1 MFIAW
6 DIPHE
11 PLPSCTARAACFARL
26 LCYGVFSFIFL
37 TSFFCRQILFTMILS
52 RFSYMGETIIL
63 TSFNGAISNQRDR
76 FLTDHRGNVLHPHGT
91 ISPSPQLLI
100 KSKRTTNL
108 HTSISSPNS
117 RSHKPPT
124 NYLILS
130 TYLSTLSTLSTF
142 LFLTQIFQYSSA

>member
-11 PLPSCTARAACFARL
+11 PLPSCTARAASFARL
-26 LCYGVFSFIFL
+26 LCYGVFIFIFL
-37 TSFFCRQILFTMILS
+37 TSFFCRQILFTLLLNHIFHLIKMA
-52 RFSYMGETIIL
+52 IL

-76 FLTDHRGNVLHPHGT
+76 SLTDHRGNVLHPHGT
-91 ISPSPQLLI
+91 ISPTPQFLI

-108 HTSISSPNS
+108 HISFSSPNS
-117 RSHKPPT
+117 RSYKPSI

-130 TYLSTLSTLSTF
+130 TYLSTLSTLSAF
-142 LFLTQIFQYSSA
+142 LFIIHFF